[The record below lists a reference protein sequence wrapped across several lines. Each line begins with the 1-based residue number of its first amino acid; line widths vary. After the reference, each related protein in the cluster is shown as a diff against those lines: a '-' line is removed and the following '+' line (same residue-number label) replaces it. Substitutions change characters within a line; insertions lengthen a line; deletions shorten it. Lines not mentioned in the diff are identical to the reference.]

1 MHAIVAAALALAA
14 LLPGPEQEWLGA
26 AKEQYASAAYEEA
39 LSTLTRVDGSAT
51 PELKRQVEQYRVFCL
66 FALGRNAEAEAAA
79 ESLIRTHPAFQPD
92 PTDASPRILDM
103 FAAVRQRL
111 LPELIRNEYRAARS
125 ARDAKNLTEA
135 EANLVEARQLLDEAE
150 RLGVANDT
158 HGDLGLLVDGF
169 LELIRAD
176 TASSPS
182 GAAAP
187 VEPPRSPAAHSPIAA
202 RTYTTSDRD
211 VSPPVA
217 IRQTIPEPPPQLLA
231 IMRALQQKTGRI
243 DVLVDEAGT
252 VVNAVVRESVN
263 SSYDSVLLRA
273 AREWRYQPAMKDG
286 VPVRYLK
293 PVAVTVTSRN

>member
-14 LLPGPEQEWLGA
+14 LLPGPEQELLGA

-51 PELKRQVEQYRVFCL
+51 PELKRQVEQYRAFCL

-103 FAAVRQRL
+103 FAAVRKRL

-125 ARDAKNLTEA
+125 ARDAKNPTEA

-158 HGDLGLLVDGF
+158 LGDLGLLVDGF

-176 TASSPS
+176 NPSSPS

-187 VEPPRSPAAHSPIAA
+187 VEPPRSPATRSATAA

-217 IRQTIPEPPPQLLA
+217 IRQIIPEPPPPLLA
-231 IMRALQQKTGRI
+231 IMRAFQQKTGRI

-286 VPVRYLK
+286 VPVRYLN

>member
-1 MHAIVAAALALAA
+1 MHAIVAAAWALAA
-14 LLPGPEQEWLGA
+14 LLPGPEQELLGA

-39 LSTLTRVDGSAT
+39 LSTLTHVDGSAT
-51 PELKRQVEQYRVFCL
+51 PELQLQVQQYRAFCL
-66 FALGRNAEAEAAA
+66 FALGRNAAAESAA

-103 FAAVRQRL
+103 FAAVRKRL

-158 HGDLGLLVDGF
+158 LGDLGLVVDGF

-176 TASSPS
+176 NASSPS

-187 VEPPRSPAAHSPIAA
+187 VEPPRSPAARSPTAA

-217 IRQTIPEPPPQLLA
+217 IRQIIPEPPPQLLA
-231 IMRALQQKTGRI
+231 IMRAFQQKTGRI